1 MKRNYFHLFAALSS
15 IAFLVWELILFVFFL
30 YDVKDVSPVFN
41 NFAWLAPIFIY
52 LLVIYLG
59 VMQLL
64 REKDNSRKYAAWL
77 TIFLSWIF
85 IPIIVSLVMF
95 ERSGLSKKQQE
106 IGIKKWYIDHIVE
119 LRVAIEADKKL
130 YKQISKQTWNKV
142 FIVRELQNEGFL
154 DTYNGNAYKYNL
166 LTNEVPQSQLPKIYD
181 INEIISTEK
190 DIPMNK
196 KKA

>member
-15 IAFLVWELILFVFFL
+15 IAFFVWELILFVFFL

-106 IGIKKWYIDHIVE
+106 IGIRKWYIDHIVE